1 MWLCSFSNRWL
12 EIKADLLWKC
22 KRITLIKRYSDHN
35 ILPHDV
41 TESSPAVS
49 PPQALADLT
58 WWQRTR
64 RGTFEW
70 SREGSVRGSEGGHLY
85 SAADYRSLFL
95 YSAAPWEGGS
105 WQILSCAF
113 QGGGKSGTTIKHHTT
128 QLWYKES
135 AAQIP
140 GHTKT
145 AWNAA

>member
-1 MWLCSFSNRWL
+1 MSQNRLLQSRRLRLLQTWHDDSEHVAVRSSDAERARSAGQRADICIQLQIKEVSFFIQPHL
-12 EIKADLLWKC
+12 E
-22 KRITLIKRYSDHN
+22 
-35 ILPHDV
+35 
-41 TESSPAVS
+41 
-49 PPQALADLT
+49 
-58 WWQRTR
+58 
-64 RGTFEW
+64 
-70 SREGSVRGSEGGHLY
+70 REVG
-85 SAADYRSLFL
+85 
-95 YSAAPWEGGS
+95 